1 MEKWSNKYLEKWTF
15 ALVQTHRSQKN
26 RGFIFNVCSAPSL
39 PTAFSHYRGDWSEA
53 FRKLCKIADINFSPL
68 HVPPWHAPDH
78 FACIGFT
85 SGMFLLQIKHA
96 YTLKLQTESLST
108 TGQVGGVNRGH
119 DSGNTTRMGRN
130 GQSQWRGDC
139 GEGWEGCAVA
149 RHTTTQEGSRGR
161 MAGLGP
167 KWKKNATKDHTKTC
181 RSSHACIMG
190 DVMADRQV
198 KD

>member
-53 FRKLCKIADINFSPL
+53 FRKLWKIADINFSPL

-108 TGQVGGVNRGH
+108 TGQVGGVIRGH

-130 GQSQWRGDC
+130 GQSQWRGETAVKAGRDVLWQ
-139 GEGWEGCAVA
+139 GTQPHRRDHGGGWLGWAPNGKK
-149 RHTTTQEGSRGR
+149 TQQKIT
-161 MAGLGP
+161 P
-167 KWKKNATKDHTKTC
+167 K
-181 RSSHACIMG
+181 HADPLMH
-190 DVMADRQV
+190 ASWET
-198 KD
+198 